1 MVNKWVDDRLLFN
14 PGSLGP
20 EYYDGNGPSVG
31 ILRIID
37 GSISAEVL
45 PVDY

>member
-1 MVNKWVDDRLLFN
+1 MFN

-20 EYYDGNGPSVG
+20 EYYDCNGPSVG
-31 ILRIID
+31 ILRITD
-37 GSISAEVL
+37 GRISAEVL